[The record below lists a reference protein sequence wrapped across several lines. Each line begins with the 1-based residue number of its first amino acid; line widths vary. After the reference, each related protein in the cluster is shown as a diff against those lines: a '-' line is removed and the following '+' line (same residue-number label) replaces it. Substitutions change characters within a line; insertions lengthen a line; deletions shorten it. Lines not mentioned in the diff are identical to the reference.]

1 MLEMAQA
8 IAAVESAVGSDGDLF
23 RLIRIDPAP
32 TEQLERLASA
42 AAPRTI
48 ATDLQDLLSLG
59 GITPWWWVRG
69 GARKLVD
76 EMVAN
81 QARGGASSG
90 REEGEDPLAH
100 CMEVGSIDRDFYFQ
114 YLPSEPNLVAPVLM
128 WSTNALFIVPV
139 APSLRSLFA
148 GFAAAVDLWRGS
160 DYAESGDDGTRAIA
174 TWWEPLTESL
184 ANQTIPGVAEALN
197 SMYKEE
203 LSDWPLTV
211 PVWNLDDAIDP
222 FWRGLLGIA

>member
-1 MLEMAQA
+1 MAKS

-23 RLIRIDPAP
+23 RLIRVKPAP
-32 TEQLERLASA
+32 TAQLERLAYA

-48 ATDLQDLLSLG
+48 ANDLRDLLSLG
-59 GITPWWWVRG
+59 GLTPWQWMRG
-69 GARKLVD
+69 GTQQLID

-81 QARGGASSG
+81 QTRGGASSG
-90 REEGEDPLAH
+90 REEGEEPLAH

-114 YLPSEPNLVAPVLM
+114 CLPSEPNLVAPVLM

-148 GFAAAVDLWRGS
+148 GFAAAVNLWRRS
-160 DYAESGDDGTRAIA
+160 DYAKDERDGALAIA

-184 ANQTIPGVAEALN
+184 ANQPIPGVAEALN
-197 SMYKEE
+197 SIYKEE
-203 LSDWPLTV
+203 SSDWPVTV
-211 PVWNLDDAIDP
+211 PVWDLDDRIDP